1 MKGRIKPF
9 HTTMNYFSLREF
21 IDRLESENELIR
33 IQEQV
38 SPILEIAEITDRV
51 SKQPGGGKALLFEN
65 VEGSSMPVLINAFG
79 SKKRMNAALG
89 VYDVEEIAKRIEGYL
104 KIPPPTTLLDKAK
117 LLPMLLQ
124 AAQFPPKIIGGS
136 NAPCQEVVHLNND
149 VNLDQIPILQCWPL
163 DAGRFITLPIVIN
176 RSLDRTVKNV
186 GLYRMQIYDSKT
198 TGMHWHIHKDGA
210 HFFHEYRKQNK
221 VMEIAVAIGA
231 DPASCY
237 AASAPLP
244 YGIDEF
250 LLAGFIRKKSVPL
263 VKCKTVDLEVP
274 ASAEI
279 VLEGYIDPS
288 EMRLE
293 GPFGDH
299 TGYYSQD
306 GDYPVFHLTAIT
318 HRKNPIYLTTI
329 VGKPPQED
337 FYLGRAT
344 ERIFLPLLRTQLPEI
359 VDMDMPVEG
368 VFHNCVIVSINKRF
382 PMQSRRLMNALWGL
396 GQMSLVKTII
406 TVDATVNV
414 HNYDEVINLLLNKVN
429 FERDL
434 FFSEGV
440 LDVLNHASDNMLYGS
455 KLGVDLTEK
464 VEGEPGFDVNAP
476 SALTDSALPSTEE
489 VKSYFPELKGCRFL
503 NFSPQRPIMLAALN
517 KTHSNQAKE
526 FIETFFNE
534 SKFSGVNILIV
545 LEGHIDTENDSEVMW
560 KFFSNL
566 DPKRDF
572 YFNKNRLGVDV
583 TQKLKEEGYQQRWP
597 EEIEMSKEIK
607 ERVDT
612 KWDSMFKK

>member
-1 MKGRIKPF
+1 
-9 HTTMNYFSLREF
+9 MNYPSLREF
-21 IDRLESENELIR
+21 IDRLEFENELIR

-79 SKKRMNAALG
+79 NKKRMNAALG
-89 VYDVEEIAKRIEGYL
+89 AYDVEEIAKRIERYL
-104 KIPPPTTLLDKAK
+104 KIPPPVTLLDKAK

-124 AAQFPPKIIGGS
+124 AAQFPPKLVGNS
-136 NAPCQEVVHLNND
+136 KAHCQEVVHLNDD
-149 VNLDQIPILQCWPL
+149 VNLDQIPILQCWPE
-163 DAGRFITLPIVIN
+163 DAGRFITFPIVIN
-176 RSLDRTVKNV
+176 RSVDRKIKNV

-210 HFFHEYRKQNK
+210 HFFHEYQKQNK
-221 VMEIAVAIGA
+221 VMEVAVAIGA

-237 AASAPLP
+237 SASAPLP

-250 LLAGFIRKKSVPL
+250 LLAGFIRKQSVPL

-274 ASAEI
+274 ANAEI
-279 VLEGYIDPS
+279 VLEGFIDPS

-318 HRKNPIYLTTI
+318 HRKDPIYLTTI

-368 VFHNCVIVSINKRF
+368 VFHNCVIVSIDKRY
-382 PMQSRRLMNALWGL
+382 PMQSRRLMSALWGL
-396 GQMSLVKTII
+396 GQMSFVKTII
-406 TVDATVNV
+406 AVDSEIDV
-414 HNYDEVINLLLNKVN
+414 HNYDELVKLLLDKVD
-429 FERDL
+429 FKRDL

-440 LDVLNHASDNMLYGS
+440 LDVLNHGSDNMLYGS
-455 KLGVDLTEK
+455 KLGIDLTEK
-464 VEGEPGFDVNAP
+464 VEGEPGYGDINSTASNSSPLPSKEATKNQFPDLKDCRVLDINAQRSVMYAALDKTRPHQAEEFIKAFFNAP
-476 SALTDSALPSTEE
+476 EFSAIDI
-489 VKSYFPELKGCRFL
+489 V
-503 NFSPQRPIMLAALN
+503 
-517 KTHSNQAKE
+517 
-526 FIETFFNE
+526 
-534 SKFSGVNILIV
+534 IV
-545 LEGHIDTENDSEVMW
+545 LEGHVELDDNSVVMW
-560 KFFSNL
+560 KFFNNL

-572 YFNKNRLGVDV
+572 YFNDDRLAIDV
-583 TQKLKEEGYQQRWP
+583 TQKLKEEGYQQNWP
-597 EEIEMSKEIK
+597 EEIEMSEEIK
-607 ERVDT
+607 TRVDE
-612 KWDSMFKK
+612 KWNSLFNK

>member
-1 MKGRIKPF
+1 MKYP
-9 HTTMNYFSLREF
+9 SLIEF
-21 IDRLESENELIR
+21 IERLEIDGELLRINES
-33 IQEQV
+33 V

-51 SKQPGGGKALLFEN
+51 SKKPRGGKALLFEN

-79 SKKRMNAALG
+79 STKRMNLALG
-89 VYDVEEIAKRIEGYL
+89 VHNIEDIAKRIESYI

-124 AAQFPPKIIGGS
+124 AAQFPAKLVQP
-136 NAPCQEVVHLNND
+136 AHPPCQEVVHLND
-149 VNLDQIPILQCWPL
+149 DIDLGTIPILQCWPQ
-163 DAGRFITLPIVIN
+163 DAGRFITFPIVIN
-176 RSLDRTVKNV
+176 RSVDKKIRNV
-186 GLYRMQIYDSKT
+186 GLYRMQVYDKKT

-221 VMEIAVAIGA
+221 VMEVAVALGA

-237 AASAPLP
+237 SASAPLP

-250 LLAGFIRKKSVPL
+250 LLAGFIRKASVPL

-274 ASAEI
+274 ANAEI
-279 VLEGYIDPS
+279 VLEGYIDPA

-306 GDYPVFHLTAIT
+306 GDYPIFHITAIT
-318 HRKNPIYLTTI
+318 HRKNPVYLTTI

-368 VFHNCVIVSINKRF
+368 IFHNCVIVSLDKHY
-382 PMQSRRLMNALWGL
+382 PMQSRRLMNAFWGL
-396 GQMSLVKTII
+396 GQMSFVKTIV
-406 TVDATVNV
+406 TVDAEVNV
-414 HNYDEVINLLLNKVN
+414 HDYKEVAKLLLNKVD
-429 FERDL
+429 FTTDL

-440 LDVLNHASDNMLYGS
+440 LDVLNHASDQRLHGS
-455 KLGVDLTEK
+455 KLGIDLSTK
-464 VEGEPGFDVNAP
+464 IEGEPGYKKEAPVSANSSELP
-476 SALTDSALPSTEE
+476 SAEKVMAIFKE
-489 VKSYFPELKGCRFL
+489 VQNCKVLELQAKRSVL
-503 NFSPQRPIMLAALN
+503 LVALN
-517 KTHSNQAKE
+517 KTGPHQGKQFIQSFLDHAE
-526 FIETFFNE
+526 FSAIE
-534 SKFSGVNILIV
+534 IIIV
-545 LEGHIDTENDSEVMW
+545 LEGHVDIENISTVMW
-560 KFFSNL
+560 KFFNNL

-572 YFNKNRLGVDV
+572 YFDAGRLGIDV
-583 TQKLKEEGYQQRWP
+583 TQKFPEEGYQQSWP
-597 EEIEMSKEIK
+597 EEIEMTAEIK
-607 ERVDT
+607 TQVDK
-612 KWDSMFKK
+612 KWHDLFNK

>member
-1 MKGRIKPF
+1 
-9 HTTMNYFSLREF
+9 MNYPSLREF
-21 IDRLESENELIR
+21 IDRLEFENELIR

-65 VEGSSMPVLINAFG
+65 VEGSSIPVLINAFG
-79 SKKRMNAALG
+79 SQKRMNAALG
-89 VYDVEEIAKRIEGYL
+89 VNNIEEISKRIERYL
-104 KIPPPTTLLDKAK
+104 KIQPPTTLLDKAK

-124 AAQFPPKIIGGS
+124 AAQFPPTLFGGAK
-136 NAPCQEVVHLNND
+136 APCQEVVHLNSN
-149 VNLDQIPILQCWPL
+149 VNLDQIPILQCWPQ

-176 RSLDRTVKNV
+176 RSADRKVKNV

-210 HFFHEYRKQNK
+210 HFFHEYKKQNR
-221 VMEIAVAIGA
+221 VMEVAVAIGA

-250 LLAGFIRKKSVPL
+250 LLAGFIRKKSVCL

-274 ASAEI
+274 ANAEI
-279 VLEGYIDPS
+279 VLEGFIDPS

-318 HRKNPIYLTTI
+318 HRKDPIYLTTI

-337 FYLGRAT
+337 FYLGGAT

-368 VFHNCVIVSINKRF
+368 VFHNCVIVSFDKRY
-382 PMQSRRLMNALWGL
+382 PMQSRRLMSALWGL
-396 GQMSLVKTII
+396 GQMSFVKTII
-406 TVDATVNV
+406 AVDININV
-414 HNYDEVINLLLNKVN
+414 HNYEELVKLLLNKVN
-429 FERDL
+429 FKLDL

-440 LDVLNHASDNMLYGS
+440 LDVLNHGSDNMLYGS
-455 KLGVDLTEK
+455 KLGIDLTEK
-464 VEGEPGFDVNAP
+464 VEGEPGYGETKPTISNN
-476 SALTDSALPSTEE
+476 SQLPSTEE
-489 VKSYFPELKGCRFL
+489 VKNHFSDLKDCRIL
-503 NFSPQRPIMLAALN
+503 AINAQRSVAYIALN
-517 KTHSNQAKE
+517 KTQPHQAEK
-526 FIETFFNE
+526 FIKAFFNVSE
-534 SKFSGVNILIV
+534 FSSINIVIV
-545 LEGHIDTENDSEVMW
+545 LEGHVKLDNDSIVMW
-560 KFFSNL
+560 KFFNNL

-572 YFNKNRLGVDV
+572 YFEGDRLAIDV
-583 TQKLKEEGYQQRWP
+583 TQKLKEEGYQQNWP
-597 EEIEMSKEIK
+597 EEIEMSEEIK
-607 ERVDT
+607 KRVDR
-612 KWDSMFKK
+612 KWNSLFNK

>member
-1 MKGRIKPF
+1 
-9 HTTMNYFSLREF
+9 MNYPSLREF
-21 IDRLESENELIR
+21 INRLEFENELIR
-33 IQEQV
+33 IQEKV

-51 SKQPGGGKALLFEN
+51 SKQPDGGKALLFEN

-89 VYDVEEIAKRIEGYL
+89 AYDVEEIAKRIERYL
-104 KIPPPTTLLDKAK
+104 KIPPPVTLLDKAK

-136 NAPCQEVVHLNND
+136 KAPCQEVVHLNND
-149 VNLDQIPILQCWPL
+149 VNLDQIPILQCWPE
-163 DAGRFITLPIVIN
+163 DAGRFITFPIVIN
-176 RSLDRTVKNV
+176 RSVDRKIKNV
-186 GLYRMQIYDSKT
+186 GLYRMQVYDSKT

-210 HFFHEYRKQNK
+210 HFFHEYQKQNK
-221 VMEIAVAIGA
+221 VMEVAVAIGA

-250 LLAGFIRKKSVPL
+250 LLAGFIRKQSVPL

-274 ASAEI
+274 ANAEI
-279 VLEGYIDPS
+279 VLEGFIDPN

-318 HRKNPIYLTTI
+318 HRKDPIYLTTI

-368 VFHNCVIVSINKRF
+368 VFHNCVIVSIDKRY
-382 PMQSRRLMNALWGL
+382 PMQSRRLMSALWGL
-396 GQMSLVKTII
+396 GQMSFVKTII
-406 TVDATVNV
+406 AVDSKIDV
-414 HNYDEVINLLLNKVN
+414 HNYDELVKLLLDKVD
-429 FERDL
+429 FKLDL

-440 LDVLNHASDNMLYGS
+440 LDVLNHGSDNMLYGS
-455 KLGVDLTEK
+455 KLGIDLTEK
-464 VEGEPGFDVNAP
+464 VEGESGYGENKQTALKSSPLPSKEKAKNQFSDLKDCRILDINAQRSVMYAAVDKTRPHQAQEFIKAFFNAP
-476 SALTDSALPSTEE
+476 EFSA
-489 VKSYFPELKGCRFL
+489 
-503 NFSPQRPIMLAALN
+503 I
-517 KTHSNQAKE
+517 
-526 FIETFFNE
+526 
-534 SKFSGVNILIV
+534 NIVIV
-545 LEGHIDTENDSEVMW
+545 LEGHVKLDDDSIVMW
-560 KFFSNL
+560 KFFNNL

-572 YFNKNRLGVDV
+572 YFNGDRLAIDV
-583 TQKLKEEGYQQRWP
+583 TQKLKEEGYQQSWP
-597 EEIEMSKEIK
+597 EEIEMSEEIK
-607 ERVDT
+607 TQVDA
-612 KWDSMFKK
+612 KWNSLFNK